1 MSNYDTLNISA
12 YIIEFK
18 GCHWA
23 IFVFKREDP
32 WKVKEI
38 TSDIRFM
45 DFKSYMWIKL
55 SQEEKW
61 FAKISSLAQVTD
73 KKTSKIASLA
83 ESIFFD
89 VFLAITRAREDI
101 FANHFFSWLNF
112 IHTQLLIPL
121 NPISEVIFGSPLLV
135 ND

>member
-23 IFVFKREDP
+23 IFVFKRGDP

-73 KKTSKIASLA
+73 KKNSKIARGGGLIVPAQVWRLWEGA
-83 ESIFFD
+83 EM
-89 VFLAITRAREDI
+89 
-101 FANHFFSWLNF
+101 
-112 IHTQLLIPL
+112 
-121 NPISEVIFGSPLLV
+121 SEVV
-135 ND
+135 KKCTRCYYQ